1 MKVGIQL
8 YSVKEHLMK
17 DGIGTMK
24 AVAEAGYKYI
34 EPFCSERFPIGEAE
48 KGYGLGL
55 TRQEAKAFLADTGIT
70 IVGGHYYTG
79 DFEAM
84 CDYYAY
90 LGLAKAKTLVPAGTS
105 IPAARMSCSGRL
117 RR

>member
-48 KGYGLGL
+48 KRVWPGPY
-55 TRQEAKAFLADTGIT
+55 
-70 IVGGHYYTG
+70 
-79 DFEAM
+79 
-84 CDYYAY
+84 
-90 LGLAKAKTLVPAGTS
+90 PAGS
-105 IPAARMSCSGRL
+105 KSVFGRYRDHHCGRPL
-117 RR
+117 LHRRF

>member
-17 DGIGTMK
+17 DGLGTMK

-34 EPFCSERFPIGEAE
+34 EPFCSARFPIGEAE

-55 TRQEAKAFLADTGIT
+55 TRQEAKA
-70 IVGGHYYTG
+70 
-79 DFEAM
+79 
-84 CDYYAY
+84 
-90 LGLAKAKTLVPAGTS
+90 LGPISATPAG
-105 IPAARMSCSGRL
+105 MSTAFSFTQPQKA
-117 RR
+117 